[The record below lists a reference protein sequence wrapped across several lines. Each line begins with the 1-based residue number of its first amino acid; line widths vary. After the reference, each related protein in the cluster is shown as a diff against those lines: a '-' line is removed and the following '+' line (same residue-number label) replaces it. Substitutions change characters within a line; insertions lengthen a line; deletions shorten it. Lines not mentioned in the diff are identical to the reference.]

1 MNQENGK
8 DRFCAVARPSGN
20 KGMAGSAMRVLSGA
34 ADLGDLVDFLSLVLD
49 NVYSGIIVCDS
60 DCRIVFMN
68 RVYGDLLGTDPKAAV
83 GDYLDK
89 YFPHTRMPQV
99 LSTGRSELAQ
109 RCSLKTD
116 MPMLVNRIPLRVKD
130 QVVGVILQ
138 TIFRDYTAMTD
149 LISRL
154 QGLESEVKYYKKGLN
169 RLLSPLY
176 SFKSIMGSSP
186 LLAGVKAVAA
196 KYARTEAPVL
206 ITGATG
212 TGKEMFA
219 HAVHGAS
226 PRSSGPFVC
235 VNCAAIPRELLESEL
250 FGYESGAFTGASR
263 KGKVGQI
270 QLAHLGTLF
279 LDEIGELSPKAQA
292 TLLRVLETKM
302 LERLGGVKQVAV
314 DFRLVAATNRDLRE
328 MMSRGEFR
336 DDLYY
341 RLNTMAVEIPPLSQR
356 GEDIPLLVRHFLVA
370 LDHPETEVSPQ
381 AMEALQNYP
390 WPGNVRELKNVIE
403 RAVSLS
409 EGRMVDLEHLPREI
423 IKAPSDE
430 PQVCENPDSPLS
442 EQVACFE
449 KRVLEHALALN
460 QGNMTKTAKMLG
472 VSRSTLYEKCRRYD
486 LAETEKSS

>member
-8 DRFCAVARPSGN
+8 DRFCAADRLNAPN
-20 KGMAGSAMRVLSGA
+20 GMAGSAMRVLSGA

-68 RVYGDLLGTDPKAAV
+68 RVYGELLGTDPKAAV

-116 MPMLVNRIPLRVKD
+116 MPMLVNRIPLSIKG

-176 SFKSIMGSSP
+176 SFKNIVGSSP
-186 LLAGVKAVAA
+186 VLAGVKAVAA

-219 HAVHGAS
+219 HAVHSAS
-226 PRSSGPFVC
+226 PRSAGPFVC

-302 LERLGGVKQVAV
+302 LERLG
-314 DFRLVAATNRDLRE
+314 
-328 MMSRGEFR
+328 RGEAGGR
-336 DDLYY
+336 GL
-341 RLNTMAVEIPPLSQR
+341 PPGGGHQPR
-356 GEDIPLLVRHFLVA
+356 
-370 LDHPETEVSPQ
+370 PQ
-381 AMEALQNYP
+381 
-390 WPGNVRELKNVIE
+390 GN
-403 RAVSLS
+403 
-409 EGRMVDLEHLPREI
+409 
-423 IKAPSDE
+423 DE
-430 PQVCENPDSPLS
+430 PG
-442 EQVACFE
+442 
-449 KRVLEHALALN
+449 RVP
-460 QGNMTKTAKMLG
+460 
-472 VSRSTLYEKCRRYD
+472 RRPVLPPQHHGRGD
-486 LAETEKSS
+486 PRR

>member
-1 MNQENGK
+1 MNRENE
-8 DRFCAVARPSGN
+8 DNHVCAVERLSGSQ
-20 KGMAGSAMRVLSGA
+20 GMAGSAMRVLSGA
-34 ADLGDLVDFLSLVLD
+34 ADLGDLVDFLALVLD

-68 RVYGDLLGTDPKAAV
+68 RVYGELLGADPKAAV

-116 MPMLVNRIPLRVKD
+116 MPMLVNRIPLRIKG

-154 QGLESEVKYYKKGLN
+154 QGLESEVKYYKKGLD

-176 SFKSIMGSSP
+176 GFNNILGSSP

-219 HAVHGAS
+219 HAVHRSS
-226 PRSSGPFVC
+226 PRAAGPFVC

-270 QLAHLGTLF
+270 QLAHTGTLF

-292 TLLRVLETKM
+292 TLLRVLETKT
-302 LERLGGVKQVAV
+302 LERLGGVKRVAV
-314 DFRLVAATNRDLRE
+314 DFRLVAATNRDLKE

-341 RLNTMAVEIPPLSQR
+341 RLSTMAVEIPALSR
-356 GEDIPLLVRHFLVA
+356 RREDVPVLVAHFLTA
-370 LDHPETEVSPQ
+370 LEHPQTEVGLQ
-381 AMEALQNYP
+381 AMEALQNYA

-409 EGRMVDLEHLPREI
+409 EGRRIDLEHLPREI
-423 IKAPSDE
+423 LTSDLE
-430 PQVCENPDSPLS
+430 ERQVCENPDTTLA
-442 EQVACFE
+442 EQMACFE
-449 KRVLEHALALN
+449 KRVMEHALAFN
-460 QGNMTKTAKMLG
+460 KGNMTKTAKMLG
-472 VSRSTLYEKCRRYD
+472 ISRSTLYEKCRRYD
-486 LAETEKSS
+486 LGDTEKAS

>member
-1 MNQENGK
+1 MDKQDDK
-8 DRFCAVARPSGN
+8 DRFCAAEIRTATSSLE
-20 KGMAGSAMRVLSGA
+20 GSAMRVLSGA

-68 RVYGDLLGTDPKAAV
+68 RVYGELLGTDPTKVV
-83 GDYLDK
+83 GQYLEK

-116 MPMLVNRIPLRVKD
+116 MPMLVNRIPLRVKG

-138 TIFRDYTAMTD
+138 TIFRDYTAITD

-154 QGLESEVKYYKKGLN
+154 QGLESEVKYYKKGLD
-169 RLLSPLY
+169 RVLSPLY
-176 SFKSIMGSSP
+176 SFESIVGSSP
-186 LLAGVKAVAA
+186 VLAGVKAVAA

-206 ITGATG
+206 ITGPTG

-219 HAVHGAS
+219 HAVHSAS
-226 PRSSGPFVC
+226 PRERGPFVC

-270 QLAHLGTLF
+270 QLAHMGTLF
-279 LDEIGELSPKAQA
+279 LDEIGELSVKAQVK
-292 TLLRVLETKM
+292 LLRVLETKM
-302 LERLGGVKQVAV
+302 LERLGGVKPVAV
-314 DFRLVAATNRDLRE
+314 DFRLVAATNRDLKE
-328 MMSRGEFR
+328 MMRRGEFR

-341 RLNTMAVEIPPLSQR
+341 RLSTMAVGIPPLSQR
-356 GEDIPLLVRHFLVA
+356 GGDIEVLVRHFLLA
-370 LDHPETEVSPQ
+370 MDHPELPVNPQ
-381 AMEALQNYP
+381 AMDALKSYS

-409 EGRMVDLEHLPREI
+409 EGKEIGLEQLPREVLHLG
-423 IKAPSDE
+423 AEDS
-430 PQVCENPDSPLS
+430 QVYEDSDSPLV
-442 EQVACFE
+442 EQMARFE
-449 KRVLEHALALN
+449 KRALERALRLN
-460 QGNMTKTAKMLG
+460 LGNMTKTAKMLG
-472 VSRSTLYEKCRRYD
+472 ISRSTLYEKCRRFD
-486 LAETEKSS
+486 LGEANKTV